1 LVFIGR
7 LRYRAVTG
15 AAPQRLLAGLALGA
29 VLAGLGVFAVVPETW
44 SVALAGQSTP
54 AAPQTAAPVIRVVA
68 PPPTTDPPALPAPLA
83 VAAPVA
89 EAIPTAPTTTSN
101 EPPPPARTT
110 AALPTTDIPVATGPA
125 ARVVA
130 LTNAARERAGC
141 DPLTTDARIT
151 AAAQDHSADMAA
163 RDYFAH
169 DSLDGRDF
177 ADRLRAAGY
186 PDPGA
191 ENIAMGQQT
200 ADEVVA
206 AWLDSPGHRRNI
218 EDCSLRTIGVGHV
231 PGGDYWTQDFG
242 R

>member
-1 LVFIGR
+1 MIG
-7 LRYRAVTG
+7 G
-15 AAPQRLLAGLALGA
+15 AGPRLLAGLALGA
-29 VLAGLGVFAVVPETW
+29 VLAGLGVVAVVPETW
-44 SVALAGQSTP
+44 SVALAGQSVPETTGTTEPTEPTP
-54 AAPQTAAPVIRVVA
+54 PTPPQSIRVVA
-68 PPPTTDPPALPAPLA
+68 PPPTTAPLVLPSPVP

-89 EAIPTAPTTTSN
+89 EAITAVPAAPTGTT
-101 EPPPPARTT
+101 PPPRTT

-130 LTNAARERAGC
+130 LTNEARARAGC
-141 DPLTTDARIT
+141 DPLTSDARIT
-151 AAAQDHSADMAA
+151 AAARDHSADMAA
-163 RDYFAH
+163 HGYFAH

-191 ENIAMGQQT
+191 ENIAMGQRS

-218 EDCSLRTIGVGHV
+218 EDCSLRTIGVGYE
-231 PGGDYWTQDFG
+231 PSGDYWTQDFG

>member
-1 LVFIGR
+1 MIG
-7 LRYRAVTG
+7 G
-15 AAPQRLLAGLALGA
+15 AGPRLLAGLALGA
-29 VLAGLGVFAVVPETW
+29 VLAGLGVLAVVPETW
-44 SVALAGQSTP
+44 SVALAGQSVPETTETT
-54 AAPQTAAPVIRVVA
+54 APPSIRVVA
-68 PPPTTDPPALPAPLA
+68 PPPTTAPLVLPTPVP

-89 EAIPTAPTTTSN
+89 GAISAVPSVPAPTPTAA
-101 EPPPPARTT
+101 PPRTT

-130 LTNAARERAGC
+130 LTNEARARAGC
-141 DPLTTDARIT
+141 DPLTIDARIT
-151 AAAQDHSADMAA
+151 AAARDHSADMAA
-163 RDYFAH
+163 RGYFAH
-169 DSLDGRDF
+169 DSLDGRGF

-191 ENIAMGQQT
+191 ENIAMGQRS

-218 EDCSLRTIGVGHV
+218 EDCSLRTIGVGYE
-231 PGGDYWTQDFG
+231 PSGDYWTQDFG